1 MDTQSESVL
10 YDYYYRKLCDNL
22 TSGLQMLRLIY
33 DDRGRP
39 IDGIT
44 LDANSV
50 FANLL
55 GYRKKEIVGKRIK
68 DIIPNID
75 PSCFRMC
82 YEVIKTRNMAKFE
95 EYSSIL
101 NCWLKIQI
109 LPIEET
115 DKLLIIYKNISK
127 DKEIEEELRKKGEVI
142 RSFSN
147 NPLGLHTIFKPVYND
162 KNQIIDLICV
172 YQNHGSQT
180 RGKTPKEF
188 VGTPISKIL
197 TNFLESNI
205 FKNIIEVIETGQAK
219 EFEEPCIHKGQWAWY
234 HIVANPVEIGVE
246 LFAQVITRQKDAEQ
260 ALKERETKYRILFET
275 SNDGFWWIDKDG
287 YVTEV
292 NEGTA
297 RILGYSQ
304 EEIIGMAWENF
315 VADDWVDRESKEIEK
330 RKLGIA
336 NRYSMQLKK
345 RDGSPIWVLASSS
358 PLIDEN
364 GNYNGT
370 LSAFKDITEQKLAKE
385 KLVEGEKKALK
396 LVAELEEVDRNKN
409 EFLSILSH
417 ELRNPLAAIKGGIK
431 ILELK
436 AKDEEVLKITEILN
450 RQTDHLSNLV
460 NDLLDITR
468 INKNKLI
475 LNKEQV
481 KLNNIV
487 INVITDMELQF
498 SNKKIK
504 LYENICKEE
513 LYVEADPVRITQ
525 CIGNVLGNALKFTN
539 ENGNVCVSLHIE
551 AGFGVINIKD
561 DGIGISQEAIDRI
574 FEPFKQELRHVK
586 SHNNRGLGL
595 GLSLVRE
602 IIQMHGGDVSVIS
615 KGLGQGA
622 LFTMRIPLVDNS
634 K

>member
-1 MDTQSESVL
+1 M
-10 YDYYYRKLCDNL
+10 
-22 TSGLQMLRLIY
+22 
-33 DDRGRP
+33 
-39 IDGIT
+39 
-44 LDANSV
+44 
-50 FANLL
+50 
-55 GYRKKEIVGKRIK
+55 
-68 DIIPNID
+68 
-75 PSCFRMC
+75 
-82 YEVIKTRNMAKFE
+82 
-95 EYSSIL
+95 
-101 NCWLKIQI
+101 
-109 LPIEET
+109 
-115 DKLLIIYKNISK
+115 
-127 DKEIEEELRKKGEVI
+127 
-142 RSFSN
+142 
-147 NPLGLHTIFKPVYND
+147 
-162 KNQIIDLICV
+162 
-172 YQNHGSQT
+172 
-180 RGKTPKEF
+180 
-188 VGTPISKIL
+188 
-197 TNFLESNI
+197 
-205 FKNIIEVIETGQAK
+205 
-219 EFEEPCIHKGQWAWY
+219 
-234 HIVANPVEIGVE
+234 
-246 LFAQVITRQKDAEQ
+246 
-260 ALKERETKYRILFET
+260 
-275 SNDGFWWIDKDG
+275 
-287 YVTEV
+287 TEV

-315 VADDWVDRESKEIEK
+315 VADDWVDRASKEIEK

-539 ENGNVCVSLHIE
+539 ENGNVWVSLHIE

>member
-1 MDTQSESVL
+1 
-10 YDYYYRKLCDNL
+10 
-22 TSGLQMLRLIY
+22 
-33 DDRGRP
+33 
-39 IDGIT
+39 
-44 LDANSV
+44 
-50 FANLL
+50 
-55 GYRKKEIVGKRIK
+55 
-68 DIIPNID
+68 
-75 PSCFRMC
+75 
-82 YEVIKTRNMAKFE
+82 
-95 EYSSIL
+95 
-101 NCWLKIQI
+101 
-109 LPIEET
+109 
-115 DKLLIIYKNISK
+115 
-127 DKEIEEELRKKGEVI
+127 
-142 RSFSN
+142 
-147 NPLGLHTIFKPVYND
+147 
-162 KNQIIDLICV
+162 
-172 YQNHGSQT
+172 
-180 RGKTPKEF
+180 
-188 VGTPISKIL
+188 
-197 TNFLESNI
+197 
-205 FKNIIEVIETGQAK
+205 
-219 EFEEPCIHKGQWAWY
+219 
-234 HIVANPVEIGVE
+234 
-246 LFAQVITRQKDAEQ
+246 
-260 ALKERETKYRILFET
+260 
-275 SNDGFWWIDKDG
+275 
-287 YVTEV
+287 
-292 NEGTA
+292 
-297 RILGYSQ
+297 
-304 EEIIGMAWENF
+304 MAWENF
-315 VADDWVDRESKEIEK
+315 VADDWVDRACKEIEK

-539 ENGNVCVSLHIE
+539 ENGNV
-551 AGFGVINIKD
+551 
-561 DGIGISQEAIDRI
+561 
-574 FEPFKQELRHVK
+574 
-586 SHNNRGLGL
+586 
-595 GLSLVRE
+595 
-602 IIQMHGGDVSVIS
+602 
-615 KGLGQGA
+615 
-622 LFTMRIPLVDNS
+622 
-634 K
+634 